1 MATETPT
8 IKRENRVNIVS
19 FMKFAKKISDTFSTG
34 QITLTTKVEEEGK
47 EVTKY
52 LNIKVT
58 SKIDLTEFSDK
69 RVQMQGFFTGNMY
82 EGKTSLQMQITS
94 IKELPTGKGNSAIT
108 FTTYTKFVKEGQ
120 GEANWTSAQ
129 ASLRF
134 NAGKKDAENIQYV
147 NLELS
152 GSKAQLNL
160 KDGETITVK
169 GFLKAGWVPAND
181 TRPGYTK
188 PVLVALEVIERSGE
202 GTAPVATPAAE
213 APSDAAAP
221 APTDAPAVT
230 IDEDE
235 IPF

>member
-34 QITLTTKVEEEGK
+34 QITLTTKVEEAGK

-58 SKIDLTEFSDK
+58 SKIDLTEFADK
-69 RVQMQGFFTGNMY
+69 RVQIQGFFRGNMF
-82 EGKTSLQMQITS
+82 EGKSSLQMQITS

-108 FTTYTKFVKEGQ
+108 FTTYTKYVKEY
-120 GEANWTSAQ
+120 ANWTSAQ
-129 ASLRF
+129 ASLRY

-147 NLELS
+147 NFELS

-181 TRPGYTK
+181 TRPGYIK
-188 PVLVALEVIERSGE
+188 PILVALEILERSGE

-213 APSDAAAP
+213 APSDAGAP